1 MSKRIL
7 AFNFVYYG
15 VTFLF
20 VKLGRDDPS
29 SSLGY
34 GYFIL
39 WFWIF
44 AGIALIV
51 MLRTRVLQPKTVADK
66 IGIFTAT
73 PFLCIMA
80 VQLFFSLR

>member
-1 MSKRIL
+1 MSKKII
-7 AFNFVYYG
+7 AFNLVYYA
-15 VTFLF
+15 VTLF
-20 VKLGRDDPS
+20 FVRLGQNDPS

-51 MLRTRVLQPKTVADK
+51 MLRTKVLQPKTIADR
-66 IGIFTAT
+66 IGILTAT
-73 PFLCIMA
+73 PVPTIIA
-80 VQLFFSLR
+80 VQSLFSLQ